1 MLSMNRRLRFA
12 AAVSAVGCLSLCG
25 QAPGVVP
32 TVSPVQLRVE
42 AARRQTL
49 ANPKSY
55 QAYND
60 LAFAYCRWG
69 RDTGDLK
76 LYQKAQEALTQSV
89 ALAPGNYEAQK
100 LQAAV
105 LLGERDWKAAE
116 KLSIEVNKRVPDDI
130 AGWALLV
137 DVNVALGNYPE
148 AERAAQW
155 ILDLRPG
162 SSLGFLEAAGLRE
175 HFGDPEGAS
184 EFYEEALKRTSQVD
198 SDQRAWLLTQNAR
211 QQLAMAKPQ
220 RADDLLHQALQL
232 FPDSQQALTGL
243 ADVRAFQARAAN
255 AKVPSTQ

>member
-1 MLSMNRRLRFA
+1 MNRYLMLT
-12 AAVSAVGCLSLCG
+12 SALSAIGCLHLCG
-25 QAPGVVP
+25 QKP
-32 TVSPVQLRVE
+32 TGPAIGSPVEVRVE
-42 AARRQTL
+42 TARKQTL

-69 RDTGDLK
+69 RDSGDTK
-76 LYQKAQEALTQSV
+76 LYQNAQDALDQSTV
-89 ALAPGNYEAQK
+89 LAPGNYDAQK

-105 LLGERDWKAAE
+105 LLGKRDLKAAE
-116 KLSIEVNKRVPDDI
+116 KLASEVNKHVPDDI

-137 DVNVALGNYPE
+137 DVNVELGNYAE

-162 SSLGFLEAAGLRE
+162 SSLGFLKAAGLRE

-198 SDQRAWLLTQNAR
+198 LDQRAWLLTQDAR
-211 QQLAMAKPQ
+211 QQLTMAKPQ
-220 RADDLLHQALQL
+220 RAEELLRQALQL
-232 FPDSQQALTGL
+232 FPDSRLAQAGL
-243 ADVRAFQARAAN
+243 AEVRTFEAKAADV
-255 AKVPSTQ
+255 KVQSRQ